1 MIKQLTSFE
10 ALFLFKHE
18 KATFGTENDVNLK
31 LYTKKICHI
40 G

>member
-1 MIKQLTSFE
+1 MIKQLTSFKV
-10 ALFLFKHE
+10 LFLFKHE
-18 KATFGTENDVNLK
+18 NATFGTENDVNLK